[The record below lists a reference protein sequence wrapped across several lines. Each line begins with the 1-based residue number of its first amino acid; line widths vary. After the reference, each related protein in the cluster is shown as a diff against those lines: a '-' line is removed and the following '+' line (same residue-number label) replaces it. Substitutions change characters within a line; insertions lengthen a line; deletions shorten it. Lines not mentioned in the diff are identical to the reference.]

1 MGTAVAFAGETLP
14 KVVTRL
20 GIEPRT
26 YGLRDCQGGAGGR
39 VLRLKK
45 LRMKAGWGGAGEGVS
60 FYSVL

>member
-1 MGTAVAFAGETLP
+1 MIQRVVRADFVPE
-14 KVVTRL
+14 KVVIRL